1 MKYGS
6 PFLPKNVGKMFTDE
20 EEGQKLRKKYWL
32 PINLVIY
39 YMQLNVSMAIFFQT
53 LLSLYLIKINLIS
66 IAYKL

>member
-20 EEGQKLRKKYWL
+20 EGQKLRKKYWL
-32 PINLVIY
+32 PIDLVIY